1 MAKIRIT
8 ESVLQD
14 AITESIQNIIA
25 EKSLK
30 ELNED
35 YSVDLNKMGPPEGG
49 GNSYYN
55 DAMRYNGGSFNSEK
69 SRGGLYKQLADMG
82 YSQPQIVRGI
92 NSGAVRIGK
101 IKDGNFQD
109 RTNTGAKTWWGRNI
123 WQNNARK
130 AQRQMDRLGR
140 YASRQGDSTR
150 SQDIETVYGENE
162 QLKTQNQQLST
173 QVNNYQAAWSQITQ
187 EIDKVIALYTPA
199 QSNPNESRISKKRTK
214 ILKEEEA
221 GAATVTASTETGEA
235 VEGLK
240 DLLTK
245 IAGIGKQITTLNGQ
259 LAWERKQRVA
269 IQQQL
274 NNANASLKQYQQNT
288 ASAQAGA
295 QQAATRNQTAGQG
308 NPSTQTAG
316 QGNTGAQTAGVQQTA
331 TQNQTA
337 VQGNTGAQTTQPK
350 TQLKEQWKRMIQRMD
365 NADL

>member
-25 EKSLK
+25 EKNLK

-69 SRGGLYKQLADMG
+69 SSGGLYKQLADMG

-101 IKDGNFQD
+101 IKDGNFED
-109 RTNTGAKTWWGRNI
+109 RTNTGARGWWGRNI
-123 WQNNARK
+123 WRNTAQK

-140 YASRQGDSTR
+140 YASRQGGSTR
-150 SQDIETVYGENE
+150 SQDIQAVYAE
-162 QLKTQNQQLST
+162 NQQLTT
-173 QVNNYQAAWSQITQ
+173 QVNNYKSALSQITQ

-221 GAATVTASTETGEA
+221 GAATVSASTETGEA

-240 DLLTK
+240 DLLAK
-245 IAGIGKQITTLNGQ
+245 IAGIGKQITALNGQ
-259 LAWERKQRVA
+259 LTWERKQRA
-269 IQQQL
+269 TIQQQL
-274 NNANASLKQYQQNT
+274 NNANTSLKQYQQNT
-288 ASAQAGA
+288 ANTQAGA
-295 QQAATRNQTAGQG
+295 QQAATR
-308 NPSTQTAG
+308 
-316 QGNTGAQTAGVQQTA
+316 
-331 TQNQTA
+331 NQTA

-350 TQLKEQWKRMIQRMD
+350 TQLEEQWKRMIQRMND
-365 NADL
+365 ADL

>member
-1 MAKIRIT
+1 
-8 ESVLQD
+8 
-14 AITESIQNIIA
+14 
-25 EKSLK
+25 
-30 ELNED
+30 
-35 YSVDLNKMGPPEGG
+35 
-49 GNSYYN
+49 
-55 DAMRYNGGSFNSEK
+55 MRYNGGSFNSEK

-92 NSGAVRIGK
+92 NSGAIRIGK

-109 RTNTGAKTWWGRNI
+109 RT
-123 WQNNARK
+123 NNARK

-221 GAATVTASTETGEA
+221 AATVTASSQTGEA

-240 DLLTK
+240 DLLAK

-259 LAWERKQRVA
+259 LTQERRQRAA

-274 NNANASLKQYQQNT
+274 NNANTSLKQYQQNT
-288 ASAQAGA
+288 ANTQAGA

-308 NPSTQTAG
+308 NPST
-316 QGNTGAQTAGVQQTA
+316 
-331 TQNQTA
+331 QTA